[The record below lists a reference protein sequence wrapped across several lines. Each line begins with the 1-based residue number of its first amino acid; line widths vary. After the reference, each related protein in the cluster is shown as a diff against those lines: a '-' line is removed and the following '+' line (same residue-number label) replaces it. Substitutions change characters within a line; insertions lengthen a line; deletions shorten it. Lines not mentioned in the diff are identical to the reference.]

1 MNDQQDQQSQQRTHG
16 QPERRGRRAPEW
28 ATFIGS
34 CLILALVAVLVMS
47 QLVGPHAPAA
57 PRAVTTGEVR
67 AVNGQQHVDV
77 EVSNT
82 GDETAANVQVSVE
95 FVVDGETTEADQIVD
110 FLAGGEKVTLVFL
123 FDEAPFE
130 GQLKVA
136 VTGYTD
142 P

>member
-1 MNDQQDQQSQQRTHG
+1 MSDQQDQQRTQG

-57 PRAVTTGEVR
+57 PRAVATGDVR
-67 AVNGQQHVDV
+67 AVNGQHHVDV

-82 GDETAANVQVSVE
+82 GDETAANVQVSLE

-110 FLAGGEKVTLVFL
+110 FLAGGERVTLVFL
-123 FDEAPFE
+123 LDKAPFE

-136 VTGYTD
+136 VTGYAD